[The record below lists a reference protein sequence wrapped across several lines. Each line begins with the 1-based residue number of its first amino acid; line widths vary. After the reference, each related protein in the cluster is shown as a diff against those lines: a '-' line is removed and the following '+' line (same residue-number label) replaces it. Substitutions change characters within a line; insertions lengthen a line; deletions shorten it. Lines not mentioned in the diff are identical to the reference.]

1 MADLELV
8 ARVAGAGG
16 NLAVLSTTELDGAV
30 HASLVSAGVLP
41 DPIDAAP
48 GVAAVIRGD
57 SRKLRLLRVSGQAAL
72 TFTHGHEWASVSGL
86 VRLIG
91 PDDGI
96 DFGLDVP
103 ALLRA
108 VFQAAGG
115 SHDDWDEYDRVMA
128 RERRCAVFVQAK
140 RVTGVARG

>member
-1 MADLELV
+1 MADLEMV
-8 ARVAGAGG
+8 ARVAAAGG
-16 NLAVLSTTELDGAV
+16 NLAVLSTMEPDGAV

-48 GVAAVIRGD
+48 GVAAVVRGD
-57 SRKLRLLRVSGQAAL
+57 AHKLRLLRMHGQAAL
-72 TFTHGHEWASVSGL
+72 TFTHGYEWASVSGL

-91 PDDGI
+91 PDDGF

-115 SHDDWDEYDRVMA
+115 SHDDWDEFDRVMA
-128 RERRCAVFVQAK
+128 RERRCAVFVQAN

>member
-1 MADLELV
+1 M
-8 ARVAGAGG
+8 
-16 NLAVLSTTELDGAV
+16 
-30 HASLVSAGVLP
+30 
-41 DPIDAAP
+41 
-48 GVAAVIRGD
+48 
-57 SRKLRLLRVSGQAAL
+57 
-72 TFTHGHEWASVSGL
+72 SGL

-91 PDDGI
+91 PDDGSGF
-96 DFGLDVP
+96 DLDVP

-128 RERRCAVFVQAK
+128 QERRCAVFVRAN

>member
-1 MADLELV
+1 LADLDKV
-8 ARVAGAGG
+8 ARVAAGGG
-16 NLAVLSTTELDGAV
+16 NLAVLSTMEPDGSV

-41 DPIDAAP
+41 DPIDESP

-57 SRKLRLLRVSGQAAL
+57 ARKLRLLRASGQAAF
-72 TFTHGHEWASVSGL
+72 TFTRGYEWASVSGL

-91 PDDGI
+91 PDDGF

-108 VFQAAGG
+108 VFRAAGG
-115 SHDDWDEYDRVMA
+115 SHDDWDEYDHVMEQ
-128 RERRCAVFVQAK
+128 ERRCAVFVRAN
-140 RVTGVARG
+140 RVTGVARD